1 YPATTQQTPA
11 PPPPKY
17 FQVALDIWKFFFL
30 KSLKEY
36 SDKHRALAAQLSGT
50 TRSAVESSVKRSEH
64 LAEPLN
70 AAGLV
75 RLKKQLLEKDCNGLI
90 EFVES
95 QRTLEDVSGLDKVK
109 AWLRQDIKLWETNDI
124 AALPKGYLI
133 CGPVGTGKTY
143 LVECL
148 AGEAGVPVVKLKN
161 FRDKWVGSTEGN
173 LEKIFR
179 LLQALGRCYVFIDE
193 ADQALGKRDAGQNDS
208 GLSGRIYSM

>member
-50 TRSAVESSVKRSEH
+50 TLSAVESSVKRSEH

-75 RLKKQLLEKDCNGLI
+75 RLKKQLVEKDCNGLK
-90 EFVES
+90 
-95 QRTLEDVSGLDKVK
+95 RTRPAAFNRSEEHTSELQSL
-109 AWLRQDIKLWETNDI
+109 TN
-124 AALPKGYLI
+124 
-133 CGPVGTGKTY
+133 
-143 LVECL
+143 LVCRL
-148 AGEAGVPVVKLKN
+148 L
-161 FRDKWVGSTEGN
+161 
-173 LEKIFR
+173 LEKKKQR
-179 LLQALGRCYVFIDE
+179 RSLR
-193 ADQALGKRDAGQNDS
+193 
-208 GLSGRIYSM
+208 